1 MSRMLVG
8 VIFALVLTSCSTQ
21 VPGAP
26 VTSSKPTTTSQ
37 LPTNANGRVH
47 ITFDPC
53 KDIPAA
59 AIQQLQ
65 LDAKPPR
72 SDTQSDGDIENVF
85 CKYYP
90 RGEYLLTLAA
100 SNYTLEMLRQ
110 SNNEWG
116 YQDLEIGGRKALFG
130 YRSVQPKTDSCALNI
145 SASTGVYGVLI
156 SSSPGEFAPYPDCL
170 TAARKNAEGLVPYLP
185 L

>member
-1 MSRMLVG
+1 MSRILAWVA
-8 VIFALVLTSCSTQ
+8 VVLVLAGCSTP
-21 VPGAP
+21 VPDEP
-26 VTSSKPTTTSQ
+26 VTSSERPAASQ
-37 LPTNANGRVH
+37 LPTNTKGRVH

-53 KDIPAA
+53 KDIPSAV
-59 AIQQLQ
+59 IQQLQ

-72 SDTQSDGDIENVF
+72 PDTQSDGDIENVF

-100 SNYTLEMLRQ
+100 SNYTLDMLRQ
-110 SNNEWG
+110 ANDEWG
-116 YQDLEIGGRKALFG
+116 YQELEIGGRKALFG
-130 YRSVQPKTDSCALNI
+130 YRSAQPQTDSCALNI

-170 TAARKNAEGLVPYLP
+170 TAARKNAEGLVPHLP

>member
-1 MSRMLVG
+1 MSRIAVW
-8 VIFALVLTSCSTQ
+8 VTFILVLTGCSPS

-26 VTSSKPTTTSQ
+26 VPSSGPPATSQ
-37 LPTNANGRVH
+37 LPTNAKGRVH

-53 KDIPAA
+53 KDIPSSVV
-59 AIQQLQ
+59 QQLQ

-72 SDTQSDGDIENVF
+72 SDTQSDGDTENVF

-100 SNYTLEMLRQ
+100 SNYSLDMLRQ
-110 SNNEWG
+110 ANNEWG
-116 YQDLEIGGRKALFG
+116 YQELEIGGRKALFG
-130 YRSVQPKTDSCALNI
+130 YRSKQPETDSCALNI
-145 SASTGVYGVLI
+145 SATTGVYGVLI